1 MVPDFVTG
9 YLKFQETLHLLSRN
23 MWLIFP
29 PCSSLISSTP
39 SPPSPSPPLVSLGDC
54 LACYLWAAVL
64 FVQRFSMSKK
74 KKKKKRER
82 PVNFMICHTSAFLRR
97 AVGDRVWTFPYH
109 SVHSCPPLPESHHI
123 SGKREWIGFLVPLR
137 IGQLTVEEIISI
149 LWLWI

>member
-39 SPPSPSPPLVSLGDC
+39 FPPPPPAPRWSLLVIALPAISGQQFC
-54 LACYLWAAVL
+54 LCRDFLC
-64 FVQRFSMSKK
+64 QK